1 MNALPSS
8 IESALSEAG
17 FSMTE
22 ILVVQR
28 LVQEP
33 AITIRQLAAKTGKS
47 TGVLDQAM
55 KKLLRKRIV
64 NREIINDS
72 PKYTLNSLAS
82 VSQWIL
88 QDVQSKRDALLRRY
102 QNFESFMATLEMDKA
117 RPEMKY
123 FEGDEGMQQAY
134 MKLLES
140 GEEMKEYFP
149 IVQKE
154 EEDRFREFRV
164 KYFRAR
170 QGRKIFTRVIT
181 HDTPLGRRYQSKD
194 AFEYRQTV
202 LIPSESFPIGFEKII
217 VGDTVACFNHA
228 EKKVCFIKYEEFAKA
243 ESELFETLWKAN
255 VGRVLPTA
263 RPLQSVSLKT
273 KLFSQLREAF
283 LSPKSLAILAFC
295 CVISGFLTY
304 GLYRYTLRIIINGEG
319 EKMIESAINS
329 AAKISDIDLSRI
341 RKANDMKSEEYQ
353 KVFAILNDI
362 RHLNKS
368 IKYAYVLRPTDQFNI
383 WEFVADADSN
393 YDLPSEIDMDNN
405 QKITSDEENVA
416 PGVAYDIKQSPETT
430 IDGPYIENNFSTD
443 QWGTF
448 LTAGAPILNKQGQA
462 VAVIALDQDVTDI
475 YARVKKIFIPW
486 FVFGIIFLGTIIF
499 RIIQISHSLFQS
511 FTKKAA

>member
-1 MNALPSS
+1 
-8 IESALSEAG
+8 
-17 FSMTE
+17 
-22 ILVVQR
+22 
-28 LVQEP
+28 
-33 AITIRQLAAKTGKS
+33 
-47 TGVLDQAM
+47 
-55 KKLLRKRIV
+55 
-64 NREIINDS
+64 
-72 PKYTLNSLAS
+72 
-82 VSQWIL
+82 
-88 QDVQSKRDALLRRY
+88 
-102 QNFESFMATLEMDKA
+102 
-117 RPEMKY
+117 
-123 FEGDEGMQQAY
+123 
-134 MKLLES
+134 
-140 GEEMKEYFP
+140 
-149 IVQKE
+149 
-154 EEDRFREFRV
+154 
-164 KYFRAR
+164 
-170 QGRKIFTRVIT
+170 
-181 HDTPLGRRYQSKD
+181 
-194 AFEYRQTV
+194 
-202 LIPSESFPIGFEKII
+202 
-217 VGDTVACFNHA
+217 
-228 EKKVCFIKYEEFAKA
+228 
-243 ESELFETLWKAN
+243 
-255 VGRVLPTA
+255 
-263 RPLQSVSLKT
+263 
-273 KLFSQLREAF
+273 
-283 LSPKSLAILAFC
+283 
-295 CVISGFLTY
+295 
-304 GLYRYTLRIIINGEG
+304 
-319 EKMIESAINS
+319 MIESAINS